1 MKFVDE
7 ALIKIKAGDGG
18 KGCMSFR
25 REKFIPK
32 GGPDGGD
39 GGEGGSIVLVA
50 DGSLNTLSDYRYHIA
65 FNADNGGPGRGR
77 NCTGK
82 GGEDLFL
89 KVPVGTCAYDDAT
102 DELIGELTRPDQ
114 KLLVARGG
122 RGGLG
127 NTHFKSSTNRA
138 PRQTIPG
145 TPGEERELR
154 LELNVIADVGLL
166 GLPNAG
172 KSSFIRAVSAAKP
185 KVADYPFT
193 TLTPNLG
200 VVQLDNHRSF
210 VIADIP
216 GLIEGA
222 AMGAGLGIRF
232 LKHLMRT
239 RLLLHI
245 VDMMPYD
252 GDPAEDARAI
262 ANELEIFSP
271 TLAGHKRFL
280 VLNKMDIVP
289 VEEREARKQAIIKA
303 LDWKGPV
310 YMISAVTGEGTQA
323 LVYDV
328 MAHIEEF
335 REQMLEEAFAEAQHQ
350 RLLQIQQE
358 GRASILR
365 TAALRRQEG
374 EELLGGDIEED
385 EDDDFDDDDYD
396 VEVVYVRD

>member
-7 ALIKIKAGDGG
+7 ALVKIKAGNGG
-18 KGCMSFR
+18 NGCMSFR

-39 GGEGGSIVLVA
+39 GGSGGSVILVA
-50 DGSLNTLSDYRYHIA
+50 DEALNTLSDYRYHISFSA
-65 FNADNGGPGRGR
+65 RNGEPGRGR
-77 NCTGK
+77 NCSGK
-82 GGEDLFL
+82 GGEDLLL

-102 DELIGELTRPDQ
+102 DELIGELTKPDQ
-114 KLLVARGG
+114 QLLVARGG

-127 NTHFKSSTNRA
+127 NTHFKSSINRA
-138 PRQTIPG
+138 PRKTIPG
-145 TPGEERELR
+145 AFGEERELR

-172 KSSFIRAVSAAKP
+172 KSSFIRAVSAARP

-193 TLTPNLG
+193 TLHPNLG
-200 VVQLDNHRSF
+200 VVRADNYRSF

-245 VDMMPYD
+245 VDMMPYE
-252 GDPAEDARAI
+252 GDPARDACGI
-262 ANELEIFSP
+262 VNELEQFSP
-271 TLAGHKRFL
+271 TLAEHKRYL

-289 VEEREARKQAIIKA
+289 EEEREARKQSIVEA
-303 LDWKGPV
+303 LAWQGPV
-310 YMISAVTGEGTQA
+310 YMISAISGEGVQE
-323 LVYDV
+323 LIYDV
-328 MAHIEEF
+328 MSYIEDF
-335 REQMLEEAFAEAQHQ
+335 REKMQDEAFADEQHQ
-350 RLLQIQQE
+350 RLLQIQKE
-358 GRASILR
+358 GRASILH
-365 TAALRRQEG
+365 TAEMKRKAG
-374 EELLGGDIEED
+374 EELLGSDIED
-385 EDDDFDDDDYD
+385 DDDDFDDDDYD
-396 VEVVYVRD
+396 VEVVYVRE

>member
-1 MKFVDE
+1 
-7 ALIKIKAGDGG
+7 
-18 KGCMSFR
+18 MSFR

-39 GGEGGSIVLVA
+39 GGSGGSVILVA
-50 DGSLNTLSDYRYHIA
+50 DESLNTLSDYRYHA
-65 FNADNGGPGRGR
+65 SFAAQSGGGGRGR
-77 NCTGK
+77 NCSGK

-89 KVPVGTCAYDDAT
+89 KVPIGTCAYDDGT
-102 DELIGELTRPDQ
+102 EELIGELTKPNEE
-114 KLLVARGG
+114 LLIARGG

-138 PRQTIPG
+138 PRKTIPG
-145 TPGEERELR
+145 TPGEEREVR

-172 KSSFIRAVSAAKP
+172 KSSFIRAVSGARP

-200 VVQLDNHRSF
+200 VVGLDNHRSF

-245 VDMMPYD
+245 VDLLPYD
-252 GDPAEDARAI
+252 GDSAKDAVSI
-262 ANELEIFSP
+262 VKELENFSP

-280 VLNKMDIVP
+280 VLNKIDLVD
-289 VEEREARKQAIIKA
+289 EAEQARSKQAIIEA
-303 LDWKGPV
+303 LEWQGPV
-310 YMISAVTGEGTQA
+310 YMISAVTGEGTQT
-323 LVYDV
+323 LVYDI

-335 REQMLEEAFAEAQHQ
+335 RENMLNEEFADEQYQ

-358 GRASILR
+358 GRTSILR
-365 TAALRRQEG
+365 TAQLKREQG
-374 EELLGGDIEED
+374 EQLLGDD
-385 EDDDFDDDDYD
+385 EDDDYDDDDYD
-396 VEVVYVRD
+396 VEVVYVRE

>member
-7 ALIKIKAGDGG
+7 AIVKIQAGKGG
-18 KGCMSFR
+18 NGCMSFR
-25 REKFIPK
+25 REKFIPM

-39 GGEGGSIVLVA
+39 GARGGSVHLLA
-50 DGSLNTLSDYRYHIA
+50 DESLNTLSDYRYQTA
-65 FNADNGGPGRGR
+65 YSAENGGPGRGR
-77 NCTGK
+77 NCTGRA
-82 GGEDLFL
+82 GEDLYL
-89 KVPVGTCAYDDAT
+89 KVPVGTCAYDNST
-102 DELIGELTRPDQ
+102 DEMIGELTRPNET
-114 KLLVARGG
+114 LLIAQGG

-138 PRQTIPG
+138 PRQTIPA
-145 TPGEERELR
+145 TPGEERDVR

-185 KVADYPFT
+185 KVANYPFT

-200 VVQLDNHRSF
+200 VVALDNHRSF

-239 RLLLHI
+239 RILLHI
-245 VDMMPYD
+245 VDLLPYE
-252 GDPAEDARAI
+252 GDPAHDAKAI
-262 ANELEIFSP
+262 AKELENFSP
-271 TLAGHKRFL
+271 TLAQHKRFL
-280 VLNKMDIVP
+280 VLNKIDLLD
-289 VEEREARKQAIIKA
+289 ETEREIKKQAIVDA
-303 LDWKGPV
+303 LEWKGPV

-323 LVYDV
+323 LVYDI
-328 MAHIEEF
+328 MAYIEEF
-335 REQMLEEAFAEAQHQ
+335 REKMQDEEFAEKQSE

-358 GRASILR
+358 GRTSILR
-365 TAALRRQEG
+365 TVELKRQEG
-374 EELLGGDIEED
+374 QELLGGDEED
-385 EDDDFDDDDYD
+385 DDDFDDDDYD
-396 VEVVYVRD
+396 VEVVYVRE

>member
-7 ALIKIKAGDGG
+7 ALIKIQAGKGG
-18 KGCMSFR
+18 NGCMSFR

-39 GGEGGSIVLVA
+39 GARGGSVFLIG
-50 DGSLNTLSDYRYHIA
+50 DESLNTLSDYRYHVA
-65 FNADNGGPGRGR
+65 FSAENGGPGRGR
-77 NCTGK
+77 NCTGRA
-82 GGEDLFL
+82 GEDLYL
-89 KVPVGTCAYDDAT
+89 RVPVGTCAFDDGT
-102 DELIGELTRPDQ
+102 DELIGEITRPYES
-114 KLLVARGG
+114 LLVAQSG

-127 NTHFKSSTNRA
+127 NTHFKSSTNRS
-138 PRQTIPG
+138 PRQTVPG

-172 KSSFIRAVSAAKP
+172 KSSFIRSVSAAKP

-200 VVQLDNHRSF
+200 VVALDNHRSF

-245 VDMMPYD
+245 VDMLPIE
-252 GDPAEDARAI
+252 GNPGEDAKAI
-262 ANELEIFSP
+262 EKELELFSP
-271 TLAGHKRFL
+271 TLFEHKRFL
-280 VLNKMDIVP
+280 VLNKKDMVP
-289 VEEREARKQAIIKA
+289 TEELEAKKQSIIDA
-303 LDWKGPV
+303 LQWQGPV
-310 YMISAVTGEGTQA
+310 YVISAITGEGTKE

-328 MAHIEEF
+328 MSYIEEF
-335 REQMLEEAFAEAQHQ
+335 REKMLDEAFIEDQHQ

-358 GRASILR
+358 GRTSILR
-365 TAALRRQEG
+365 TAELRRGNG
-374 EELLGGDIEED
+374 EALLGDDED
-385 EDDDFDDDDYD
+385 DDDFDDDDYD
-396 VEVVYVRD
+396 VEVVYARD